1 MSKNYSCIRCN
12 YETDKLYLI
21 KNHLN
26 KEKKC
31 DRITMESFKYTDEEI
46 YELSTIMISKRNN
59 LKCEFCKKTYSN
71 KKTLNSH
78 QKNNCKNADI
88 NNTNTINNP
97 AHNITNQSNNTSN
110 NNTSNSNN
118 INNSFNTTNIHDNS
132 TNIININIPIS
143 FDKDWSVEHFDNCMK
158 LVLLSTT
165 SKYTEF
171 LENILNN
178 KINLNVI
185 INKENNDAIVFS
197 GDKYENMEKNKVF
210 SKSMEKIHEQLT
222 KLKENIHKDDLY
234 KQFIYDSD
242 KNIEIADKKYK
253 DYIENDSIKK
263 TVHDYLS
270 NIYDSRKKEALEI
283 YEEYNKNK
291 KVNDDKGGF

>member
-1 MSKNYSCIRCN
+1 MSKNYECIRCN
-12 YETDKLYLI
+12 FISDRLEI
-21 KNHLN
+21 IRNHLN
-26 KEKKC
+26 RKNKC
-31 DRITMESFKYTDEEI
+31 DKTNLESLNYTDEEI
-46 YELSTIMISKRNN
+46 YELSTIRVYKRND
-59 LKCEFCKKTYSN
+59 LKCEFCKKTYAN
-71 KKTLNSH
+71 KNSLLNH
-78 QKNNCKNADI
+78 KNNFCKKKFED
-88 NNTNTINNP
+88 NTNNP
-97 AHNITNQSNNTSN
+97 THNITNQS

-118 INNSFNTTNIHDNS
+118 INNSFNNTTNIHDNS

-158 LVLLSTT
+158 LFILTAE
-165 SKYTEF
+165 SKYTKF

-197 GDKYENMEKNKVF
+197 GDKYENMEKNTVF

-222 KLKENIHKDDLY
+222 KLKEEVHKDEDY

-242 KNIEIADKKYK
+242 KNIEIANKKYK

-263 TVHDYLS
+263 IVHDYLS
-270 NIYDSRKKEALEI
+270 DIYDSRKKEALEI

-291 KVNDDKGGF
+291 KVVDNKGGF